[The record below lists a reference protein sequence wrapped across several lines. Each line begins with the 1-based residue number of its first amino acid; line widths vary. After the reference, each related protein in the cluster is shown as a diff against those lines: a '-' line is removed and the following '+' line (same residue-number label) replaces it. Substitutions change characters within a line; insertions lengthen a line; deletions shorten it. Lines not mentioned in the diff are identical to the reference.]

1 MKSWIFRQAELMF
14 KQIFPGKAIAE
25 FLRLESAGGI
35 ILVGTALIAMLLVNS
50 PLAGYYFALLETP
63 LSIHVGQIGL
73 AKPLLLW
80 INDGL
85 MAVFFFLVGLELK
98 REVLE
103 GELSQPSQ
111 IVLPGLAALGGLA
124 VPAAIYA
131 YFNWGD
137 PVTMAGWAI
146 PSATD
151 IAFAVGVL
159 SLLGNR
165 VPPSLK
171 IFLLT
176 VAIFDD
182 LGAIIIIAVYYSGNL
197 SALSLVLAG
206 IAALVLFLLNKKGIA
221 RPAAYVLVG
230 IVLWVAVLKSGI
242 HATLAGVVLALFIPL
257 KTNRKEEQS
266 LLRHFEHRLHP
277 WVAYGVLPVFAFA
290 NAGISF
296 HGLTLASLLDP
307 VPLGIA
313 TGLFFGKLSGVLL
326 ATGIAVSFGLA
337 KLPSGARWPEMCGIA
352 LVCGVGFTM
361 SFFIGSLAFED
372 APEYATGV
380 RLGVLAGSLLSAVTG
395 YLVLRFASHR
405 SGI

>member
-1 MKSWIFRQAELMF
+1 MF
-14 KQIFPGKAIAE
+14 KQIFPGKAVAE

-35 ILVGTALIAMLLVNS
+35 VLVGTALIAMLLVNS

-63 LSIHVGQIGL
+63 LSIHAGQFGL
-73 AKPLLLW
+73 TKPLLLW

-103 GELSQPSQ
+103 GELSEPSQ
-111 IVLPGLAALGGLA
+111 IVLPSLAAFGGIV
-124 VPAAIYA
+124 VPAAVYA
-131 YFNWGD
+131 YFNWEN
-137 PVTMAGWAI
+137 PVALEGWAI

-165 VPPSLK
+165 VTSSLK

-182 LGAIIIIAVYYSGNL
+182 LGAIIIIAVYYSGDL

-206 IAALVLFLLNKKGIA
+206 IAALVLFLLNKKGVV
-221 RPAAYVLVG
+221 RPAAYVMVG
-230 IVLWVAVLKSGI
+230 IALWIAVLKSGV
-242 HATLAGVVLALFIPL
+242 HATLAGVVLALFVPL
-257 KTNRKEEQS
+257 KTNRKEEPS
-266 LLRHFEHRLHP
+266 LLRHFEQSLHP
-277 WVAYGVLPVFAFA
+277 WVAFGVLPLFAFA

-296 HGLTLASLLDP
+296 HSLTIASLLNP
-307 VPLGIA
+307 VPLGISA
-313 TGLFFGKLSGVLL
+313 GLFFGKPIGVLA
-326 ATGIAVSFGLA
+326 ATWIAVTAGFA

-372 APEYATGV
+372 APEYGAGV
-380 RLGVLAGSLLSAVTG
+380 RLGVLTGSLLSAVTG
-395 YLVLRFASHR
+395 FLVLRFASRR
-405 SGI
+405 SSI

>member
-25 FLRLESAGGI
+25 FLRLQSAGG
-35 ILVGTALIAMLLVNS
+35 LLLLGAALLAMLLVNS
-50 PLAGYYFALLETP
+50 PLAGYYSACLETP
-63 LSIHVGQIGL
+63 LSIQVGQFGL

-85 MAVFFFLVGLELK
+85 MAIFFFLVGLELK

-111 IVLPGLAALGGLA
+111 IVLPGLAAIGGLA

-159 SLLGNR
+159 SLLGDR
-165 VPPSLK
+165 VPSSLK

-182 LGAIIIIAVYYSGNL
+182 LGAIIIIALYYSGDL

-206 IAALVLFLLNKKGIA
+206 IAAFVLFLLNKKGVA

-230 IVLWVAVLKSGI
+230 IALWVAVLKSGI

-257 KTNRKEEQS
+257 KTKHGEERS
-266 LLRHFEHRLHP
+266 LLRHFEQRLHP
-277 WVAYGVLPVFAFA
+277 WVAYGVLPLFAFA

-296 HGLTLASLLDP
+296 HGLTLASLLNP

-313 TGLFFGKLSGVLL
+313 AGLFFGKLIGVLL
-326 ATGIAVSFGLA
+326 ATGIAVSAGLA

-372 APEYATGV
+372 APEYGTGV
-380 RLGVLAGSLLSAVTG
+380 RLGVLTGSLLSAVTG
-395 YLVLRFASHR
+395 YLVLRFASR
-405 SGI
+405 RPGV

>member
-1 MKSWIFRQAELMF
+1 
-14 KQIFPGKAIAE
+14 
-25 FLRLESAGGI
+25 
-35 ILVGTALIAMLLVNS
+35 LLVNS

-63 LSIHVGQIGL
+63 LSIHAGEFGL

-111 IVLPGLAALGGLA
+111 IVLPGIAAIGGIV

-131 YFNWGD
+131 YLNWGD
-137 PVTMAGWAI
+137 PVTLAGWAI
-146 PSATD
+146 PAATD

-159 SLLGNR
+159 ALLGDR

-182 LGAIIIIAVYYSGNL
+182 LGAIIIIAVFYSGNL

-206 IAALVLFLLNKKGIA
+206 VAALVLFILNKKNVT

-257 KTNRKEEQS
+257 KTNHGEERS
-266 LLRHFEHRLHP
+266 LLRHFEQRLHP
-277 WVAYGVLPVFAFA
+277 WVAYGVLPLFAFA

-296 HGLTLASLLDP
+296 HGLTFTSLLNP

-313 TGLFFGKLSGVLL
+313 AGLFFGKLIGVVL
-326 ATGIAVSFGLA
+326 AAGIAVSVGLA
-337 KLPSGARWPEMCGIA
+337 KLPSGTRWPEMCGIA

-372 APEYATGV
+372 APEYGAGV
-380 RLGVLAGSLLSAVTG
+380 RLGV
-395 YLVLRFASHR
+395 
-405 SGI
+405 

>member
-1 MKSWIFRQAELMF
+1 MKSWLSGFATLITNRMSLRGAV
-14 KQIFPGKAIAE
+14 AE

-35 ILVGTALIAMLLVNS
+35 ILVCTALIAMLLVNS

-103 GELSQPSQ
+103 GELSKPSQ
-111 IVLPGLAALGGLA
+111 IVLPGLAAFGGMV
-124 VPAAIYA
+124 VPAAFYA
-131 YFNWGD
+131 YLNWEN
-137 PVTMAGWAI
+137 PVALEGWAI

-165 VPPSLK
+165 VPSSLK

-182 LGAIIIIAVYYSGNL
+182 LGAIVIIAVYYSGHL
-197 SALSLVLAG
+197 SELSLMLSGFAVF
-206 IAALVLFLLNKKGIA
+206 VLFLLNNKGVA
-221 RPAAYVLVG
+221 RPAVYVMVG
-230 IVLWVAVLKSGI
+230 IALWVAVLKSGI
-242 HATLAGVVLALFIPL
+242 HATLAGVVLALFVPL
-257 KTNRKEEQS
+257 KTNRGEDRS
-266 LLRHFEHRLHP
+266 LLRHFEQSLHP
-277 WVAYGVLPVFAFA
+277 WVAYGVLPLFAFA
-290 NAGISF
+290 NAGVSF
-296 HGLTLASLLDP
+296 HGLTLASLLNP

-313 TGLFFGKLSGVLL
+313 TGLFFGKLIGVLI
-326 ATGIAVSFGLA
+326 ATWIAVTAGFA

-372 APEYATGV
+372 APEYGTGV

-395 YLVLRFASHR
+395 FLVLRFASRR
-405 SGI
+405 SSS